1 MGRYWLRTEEEEAQ
15 FRAELER
22 RAAEEAERY
31 RAEPSSPPSSAVP
44 APSPL
49 ETASSLQIRAP
60 EPQRPSWAERLAA
73 TDRLS
78 PLNTIPLLDKLESFA
93 KSDADDKLETVE
105 ADDSDDSDA
114 QSDGGASTALG
125 DESEEG
131 AVGTSEENLVQETCG
146 GARLRP
152 VGGPAEPA
160 SDPENAN
167 PPATAQAS
175 EEAGRSET
183 GENKSTRE
191 AVPVTL
197 PAEAGVVAVSWLPAA
212 KAEPERPTP
221 KLGGDSTA
229 ANTAVSKPKSET
241 TQGAASPAVPF
252 DSVEAAGP
260 AAQKTVSAESKCQL
274 LKAETPLAQ
283 REDPLTTVAAPVT
296 ASVLIAN
303 AAPAGAGA
311 KAGIVKGTG
320 ATSATALPL
329 NPPPTK
335 VNNNDHNP
343 HSSQIETPTT
353 TSTPSDLLKGRSISS
368 VLRPTSPVLRPTS
381 PALRHKKTMASM
393 ASISAAM
400 TATVTATTLA
410 SMPEVIAVPPPPT
423 SSPTPK
429 ANHLHLSGRRTRRYI
444 GDHKQ
449 EIMA

>member
-60 EPQRPSWAERLAA
+60 EPQRASWAERLAA

-191 AVPVTL
+191 AVPVPL

-212 KAEPERPTP
+212 KAGPERPTP
-221 KLGGDSTA
+221 KLRGDSTA
-229 ANTAVSKPKSET
+229 ANTAMSKPESET
-241 TQGAASPAVPF
+241 TQGAASSAVPF
-252 DSVEAAGP
+252 GSVEAAGP
-260 AAQKTVSAESKCQL
+260 AAQKTDSAEAKCQL
-274 LKAETPLAQ
+274 LEAETPLAQ

-296 ASVLIAN
+296 ASVLVAN

-329 NPPPTK
+329 NLPATNI
-335 VNNNDHNP
+335 NNNHNP
-343 HSSQIETPTT
+343 HSSQIATPTT
-353 TSTPSDLLKGRSISS
+353 TSTPSDLSKGKPISS

-393 ASISAAM
+393 ASISAAV

-410 SMPEVIAVPPPPT
+410 SMPAVIAVPPPPT
-423 SSPTPK
+423 SSPPPK